1 MSAAF
6 YQDEVKFYVAVDCI
20 ILGFNNKELNV
31 LLYKR
36 SFEPMKGQW
45 SLMGGFVKSGES
57 VDVPL
62 FPNLGFPLL
71 RVSVGR
77 DYLHKNI
84 YENFMGKDKC
94 FSF

>member
-45 SLMGGFVKSGES
+45 S
-57 VDVPL
+57 
-62 FPNLGFPLL
+62 
-71 RVSVGR
+71 VS
-77 DYLHKNI
+77 YTHLTLPTT
-84 YENFMGKDKC
+84 
-94 FSF
+94 